1 MLVIQYIFIN
11 PSKYPFRLRLV
22 KSSQRVFGKRGR
34 CNDLPHSFSARAI
47 ILILHVTFLG
57 NNFYLTIFN
66 FDLTD
71 MIPYWMSRTQ
81 LLLGDEATTQLM
93 SKNVLVVGLGGV
105 GGICAEMIAR
115 AGVGKMTIVDGD
127 TVDLSNGNRQIAA
140 LHSTEK
146 QLKADVLAAR
156 LRDINPQITLKVVA
170 EFIKEERTVEI
181 VALGN
186 YDFAVDCIDTLTPK
200 VWLIKTCVDRKI
212 PIVSSLGAGGKVD
225 PSQIQVVDIADSYKC
240 KLARYVRKYLHK
252 EGITTGVTVVFSPE
266 EIDADKVVVTEKAF
280 PKKSIIGT
288 ISYMPAIFGCLTAGV
303 VIRHLYSKE

>member
-1 MLVIQYIFIN
+1 M
-11 PSKYPFRLRLV
+11 
-22 KSSQRVFGKRGR
+22 
-34 CNDLPHSFSARAI
+34 
-47 ILILHVTFLG
+47 
-57 NNFYLTIFN
+57 
-66 FDLTD
+66 
-71 MIPYWMSRTQ
+71 
-81 LLLGDEATTQLM
+81 LLGDEQTEQLIN
-93 SKNVLVVGLGGV
+93 KNVLVVGLGGV

-146 QLKADVLAAR
+146 KLKADVMAAR
-156 LRDINPQITLKVVA
+156 LKDINPAIDLTVIA
-170 EFIKEERTVEI
+170 EFIQQERTVEI
-181 VALGN
+181 VSSGN

-225 PSQIQVVDIADSYKC
+225 PSQIQVADIADSYKC

-266 EIDADKVVVTEKAF
+266 EIDTDKVIVTEKAY

-288 ISYMPAIFGCLTAGV
+288 ISYMPAIFGCMAASV
-303 VIRHLYSKE
+303 VIKSLYSKK